1 LRPNFQPSTPAF
13 SAASRAA
20 AITSAGRP
28 ASSDSTVTMGVGV
41 GGVEDVLGELGAEA
55 GHFFLDGLEAG
66 LLVVGQLGAGEA
78 EAAQLVV
85 DDPLAGR
92 AEAGEGG
99 AVAD

>member
-1 LRPNFQPSTPAF
+1 
-13 SAASRAA
+13 
-20 AITSAGRP
+20 
-28 ASSDSTVTMGVGV
+28 VGVGV

-92 AEAGEGG
+92 AE
-99 AVAD
+99 VAKAALLRIDLYFSKSLRFCPNSA